1 MSQEDFNH
9 YKENLIP
16 LSSQEKLKNIFPGEW
31 ESIYTGGG
39 IEFDSIKPFEPGDDL
54 KDIDFHTLVQSG
66 EEEIIHRKAGRQ
78 MKIFVCAD
86 FSGSMQRFE
95 KMFFH
100 SKPKIREMVI
110 GLLLFSAWKIYSPVG
125 FCSFNGAINK
135 FFIARHGQSYCEKI
149 LRWLINNDKGKGA
162 TGHGVVDVQKTLAFL
177 LREAPP
183 QSLIFFV
190 SDFEDHVFEGD
201 FTNLFKPAVGKFD
214 LIPVI
219 IKDPLLKKDYLKSPV
234 RIKIRNNERD
244 RRVEEIYI
252 TPQKIKRMQEIS
264 NKHLLHLRNNFRQ
277 LEIDPVMIDSN
288 SISRCYEIF
297 TDFFLCRRFTRRQ

>member
-9 YKENLIP
+9 YKKNIIP

-31 ESIYTGGG
+31 DSIYTGGG
-39 IEFDSIKPFEPGDDL
+39 IEFDSVKPFEPGDDL
-54 KDIDFHTLVQSG
+54 KELDFHTLVQSG

-78 MKIFVCAD
+78 MKIFICAD

-95 KMFFH
+95 KMFFP
-100 SKPKIREMVI
+100 SKTKIREIVI

-125 FCSFNGAINK
+125 LCSFNGEINK
-135 FFIARHGQSYCEKI
+135 FFIAQHGQSYCEKI
-149 LRWLINNDKGKGA
+149 LRWIITNDKGSTSNG
-162 TGHGVVDVQKTLAFL
+162 GIDVQKTLAFL
-177 LREAPP
+177 LREAPT
-183 QSLIFFV
+183 QSLIFFI

-201 FTNLFKPAVGKFD
+201 FANLLRPAIGKFD

-219 IKDPLLKKDYLKSPV
+219 IRDPLLKKDFLKSPV
-234 RIKIRNNERD
+234 RITVRDNEGD
-244 RRVEEIYI
+244 KRVEEIYL
-252 TPQKIKRMQEIS
+252 TPQKLKRMQEIS

-277 LEIDPVMIDSN
+277 LGIDPVIIDSN

-297 TDFFLCRRFTRRQ
+297 TDFFQIRKFSRRH